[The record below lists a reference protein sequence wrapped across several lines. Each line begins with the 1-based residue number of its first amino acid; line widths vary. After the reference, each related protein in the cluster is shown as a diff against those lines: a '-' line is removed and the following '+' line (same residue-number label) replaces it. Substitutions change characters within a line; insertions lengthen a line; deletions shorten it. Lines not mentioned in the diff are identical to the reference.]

1 MSWEKVEKWIWREWK
16 ANKTLPT
23 IAKELSNKTRWS
35 GYYSLCFIVDY
46 LHNRKGIGF
55 SRNVLRYAFKKFLD
69 DISPDRK
76 EAWAWLLSLGGFK
89 YERGKKS
96 SPRDVKDTRIL
107 SSLRP
112 KIADVGISKV
122 KGYNYTY
129 EGLKTS
135 QGANL
140 IMPHTPEREALQ
152 DKGELP
158 QEV

>member
-1 MSWEKVEKWIWREWK
+1 MSWEKIEKWIWRRWK

-69 DISPDRK
+69 DVSPDRK

-89 YERGKKS
+89 FERGKNSHLSNFKNT
-96 SPRDVKDTRIL
+96 PIL
-107 SSLRP
+107 SSLKVNLPDNR
-112 KIADVGISKV
+112 ISKV
-122 KGYNYTY
+122 KEYNYTY
-129 EGLKTS
+129 EGLKSS

-140 IMPHTPEREALQ
+140 IIPHTPEREALH
-152 DKGELP
+152 KGELP